1 GRRSGGRRSEWVRR
15 RQGSWRRRVRRGAAG
30 RRRGGSPRPG
40 PGHHGRRRT
49 RRRRTGRRSTGP
61 TRRRSASWRGR
72 DDPARCARGRRRT
85 GTETWACPSGVWW
98 EGGWWPRVAGRRGAV
113 NIRHPRRNKGWG
125 GSAGPGLGPLV
136 DLADLLGEL
145 LVALLV
151 QLAVEAPQV
160 GVRAAWPARKFVLR

>member
-1 GRRSGGRRSEWVRR
+1 
-15 RQGSWRRRVRRGAAG
+15 RRRVRRGEAG
-30 RRRGGSPRPG
+30 RRRGGCARPG
-40 PGHHGRRRT
+40 PGRAGRRRT
-49 RRRRTGRRSTGP
+49 CWRRTGRRSTGP

-113 NIRHPRRNKGWG
+113 NIRHPRRIRGAG
-125 GSAGPGLGPLV
+125 LAGPGLGPLV

-151 QLAVEAPQV
+151 QLADEAPQV
-160 GVRAAWPARKFVLR
+160 GVRASRAARKLVLRLLVLAHDASPTSRR